1 MVKKMAYKS
10 GFVTV
15 IGRPNVGKST
25 LLNSILGQKIA
36 ITSDKPQTTR
46 KRIKGVYTTEK
57 GQIVFIDT
65 PGIHKPLYKLGEF
78 LLEEAKIAIPDADVV
93 LFLVDGTEP
102 AGLGDKWIVQNLLGI
117 DNPIILV
124 INKLDEIKNMQKRD
138 ENIQTYKQLFGDK
151 SIPVVKISAKTGR
164 NKDTLID
171 NIYRKLPKG
180 PQYYPED
187 IVTDQKTREITEE
200 IIREKLIINTEE
212 EIPHGVAVVIDLF
225 EDKESIIKISATIYT
240 EHESQKGI
248 IIGNQG
254 QMIKKIGSQAR
265 IEIEE
270 MVDKK
275 VFLELFVKVKKDWRK
290 SADALKGFGFSKNN
304 C

>member
-10 GFVTV
+10 GFVAV

-46 KRIKGVYTTEK
+46 KRIKGVYTSEK
-57 GQIVFIDT
+57 GQIVFVDT

-78 LLEEAKIAIPDADVV
+78 LLQEAKVSIPDADVI
-93 LFLVDGTEP
+93 LFIVDGTEP
-102 AGLGDKWIVQNLLGI
+102 AGVGDRWIVENLLKI
-117 DNPIILV
+117 EIPIIIV
-124 INKLDEIKNMQKRD
+124 FNKADQIKNIDQRD
-138 ENIQTYKQLFGDK
+138 ENAESYKKLFGEK
-151 SIPVVKISAKTGR
+151 NVPIVKISAKTGR

-187 IVTDQKTREITEE
+187 VVTDQQTREITEE
-200 IIREKLIINTEE
+200 IIREKLIINTKEE
-212 EIPHGVAVVIDLF
+212 VPHGIAVVVDVF
-225 EDKESIIKISATIYT
+225 EEKENIVKISATIYT
-240 EHESQKGI
+240 EHDSQKGI
-248 IIGNQG
+248 LIGAQG
-254 QMIKKIGSQAR
+254 SMLKTIGTQAR

-290 SADALKGFGFSKNN
+290 SDGALKGFGFKN
-304 C
+304 

>member
-1 MVKKMAYKS
+1 MAYKS

>member
-46 KRIKGVYTTEK
+46 KRIKGVYTSEK

-78 LLEEAKIAIPDADVV
+78 LLEEAKIAIPDADVI

-102 AGLGDKWIVQNLLGI
+102 AGMGDRWIVQNLLGVDI
-117 DNPIILV
+117 PIIIV
-124 INKLDEIKNMQKRD
+124 VNKSDKIKDMQKRD
-138 ENIQTYKQLFGDK
+138 ENIETYRELFGDK
-151 SIPVVKISAKTGR
+151 NVNIVKISAKTGR

-180 PQYYPED
+180 PQYYPEEV
-187 IVTDQKTREITEE
+187 VTDQKTREITEE
-200 IIREKLIINTEE
+200 IIREKVIINTEE
-212 EIPHGVAVVIDLF
+212 EIPHGIAVVVELF
-225 EDKESIIKISATIYT
+225 EEKENIIKIAATIYT

-248 IIGNQG
+248 IIGAQG

-265 IEIEE
+265 VEIEE
-270 MVDKK
+270 MVEKK

-290 SADALKGFGFSKNN
+290 SNDALKGFGLTN
-304 C
+304 